1 MYYSLCIIHCAL
13 VFMHAALFVIRR
25 ALWAFQHALLV
36 KFNVPGFMLDAPRGP
51 VAISR
56 FFVLCHAPVE
66 AVTPAI
72 RTSTGSSTGSSTW
85 SSGRTESP
93 TTPPP
98 GAFASGV
105 SYIPPASRGITA
117 HLMNS
122 FCSCAPPRPLSAHV
136 VGAPSRTSNPTANGY
151 IAG

>member
-72 RTSTGSSTGSSTW
+72 QTSTGSSTGTSTGSSTGSSTW
-85 SSGRTESP
+85 SSTGSSAWSSGRTESP
-93 TTPPP
+93 TTPPH
-98 GAFASGV
+98 GAFVSGV

-122 FCSCAPPRPLSAHV
+122 FCSCTPPRPLSA
-136 VGAPSRTSNPTANGY
+136 RKW
-151 IAG
+151 